1 MSRLLDLGDFFSKK
15 NILNLS
21 NIVYKFLKVFDFMKQ
36 GIFTLNSHPIS
47 FGEIE
52 KKGEKNFFIEGFI
65 STSDKDLVDDIVTER
80 ALNSMI
86 EQLKSR
92 VIKLD
97 FEHES
102 FRGESEIEMEINK
115 TRIPLGKASDFARI
129 KDAEK
134 NGILVRW
141 DVNPTWKKFDEK
153 GNVVMDFN
161 EIRFNV
167 ENGYYDAF
175 SIAFIPTKDTTMIKD
190 GNKIRLLDDLNLLN
204 VALTGNPINPKA
216 SVTEVFMK
224 SLDYLEKNNSSQNK
238 IKKEVKM
245 SEEEKKDEAN
255 KKPTDESN
263 ESTEES
269 KEESDSEAKEESDEN
284 NSEESEAEKKSEKSR
299 IEVKSRLEKIEKRLD
314 SIEKAINKP
323 IQKAKSEQ
331 APTQKQD
338 LETQQKAVD
347 EAQPLDQI

>member
-1 MSRLLDLGDFFSKK
+1 
-15 NILNLS
+15 
-21 NIVYKFLKVFDFMKQ
+21 MKQ
-36 GIFTLNSHPIS
+36 EIFMLNSHPIS

-65 STSDKDLVDDIVTER
+65 STSDKDLVDDVVTER

-97 FEHES
+97 FEHEA

-115 TRIPLGKASDFARI
+115 TRIPLGKASDFTRV
-129 KDAEK
+129 KETEK

-175 SIAFIPTKDTTMIKD
+175 SIAFIPTKDTTMVKD

-224 SLDYLEKNNSSQNK
+224 SLDYLEKNNFSQNK

-245 SEEEKKDEAN
+245 SEEEKKNEASEESN
-255 KKPTDESN
+255 SESTEEPAKEESTDESS
-263 ESTEES
+263 ESADES
-269 KEESDSEAKEESDEN
+269 KEESDSEAKEDSDEE
-284 NSEESEAEKKSEKSR
+284 SSEAQQKVEKAR
-299 IEVKSRLEKIEKRLD
+299 VEVKSRLEKIENRLE
-314 SIEKAINKP
+314 SIEKAISKP
-323 IQKAKSEQ
+323 IQKSKSEQ
-331 APTQKQD
+331 APTQREG
-338 LETQQKAVD
+338 LETQQKAID
-347 EAQPLDQI
+347 EAKPLDQI

>member
-1 MSRLLDLGDFFSKK
+1 MR
-15 NILNLS
+15 
-21 NIVYKFLKVFDFMKQ
+21 Q
-36 GIFTLNSHPIS
+36 EIFTLNSHPVT

-65 STSDKDLVDDIVTER
+65 STSDKDLVDDVVTER

-97 FEHES
+97 FEHEA
-102 FRGESEIEMEINK
+102 FRGESEIEMEVNK
-115 TRIPLGKASDFARI
+115 TRIPLGKASDFTRV
-129 KDAEK
+129 KETEK

-161 EIRFNV
+161 EIKFNV

-175 SIAFIPTKDTTMIKD
+175 SIAFIPTKDTTIVKGGD
-190 GNKIRLLDDLNLLN
+190 KIRLLDDLNLLN
-204 VALTGNPINPKA
+204 VALTGNPINPEA
-216 SVTEVFMK
+216 SVTEIFMK

-245 SEEEKKDEAN
+245 SEEEKKDEASE
-255 KKPTDESN
+255 ESN
-263 ESTEES
+263 SESTGESSESADES
-269 KEESDSEAKEESDEN
+269 KEESDSEAKEEPDEE
-284 NSEESEAEKKSEKSR
+284 SSEAEKKAEKAR
-299 IEVKSRLEKIEKRLD
+299 VEVKSRLEKIENRLE
-314 SIEKAINKP
+314 SIEKAISKP

-331 APTQKQD
+331 APTQKED
-338 LETQQKAVD
+338 LETQQKAID
-347 EAQPLDQI
+347 EAKPLDQI

>member
-1 MSRLLDLGDFFSKK
+1 MR
-15 NILNLS
+15 
-21 NIVYKFLKVFDFMKQ
+21 Q
-36 GIFTLNSHPIS
+36 GVFTLNSHPIT

-97 FEHES
+97 FEHEA

-115 TRIPLGKASDFARI
+115 TRIPLGKASDFARV
-129 KDAEK
+129 KDSEK

-161 EIRFNV
+161 EIKFNV

-175 SIAFIPTKDTTMIKD
+175 SIAFIPTKDTTMIKN

-204 VALTGNPINPKA
+204 VALTGNPINPQA

-245 SEEEKKDEAN
+245 SEEKKKDEDD
-255 KKPTDESN
+255 DES
-263 ESTEES
+263 ES
-269 KEESDSEAKEESDEN
+269 ESDEDDEEESSDEDDEEAEKE
-284 NSEESEAEKKSEKSR
+284 SETGKESDEEADEESSRKPKKKPSESSEAEKKSERAR
-299 IEVKSRLEKIEKRLD
+299 IEVKSRLEKIEKRID
-314 SIEKAINKP
+314 SIEKAIIKP

-331 APTQKQD
+331 APTQK
-338 LETQQKAVD
+338 ESIESQQKEIEGAN
-347 EAQPLDQI
+347 PLDQI

>member
-1 MSRLLDLGDFFSKK
+1 MLRLLDPGDFFSKK

-86 EQLKSR
+86 EQMKSR

-102 FRGESEIEMEINK
+102 FRGESEIEMELNK
-115 TRIPLGKASDFARI
+115 TRIPLGKASDFTRI

-204 VALTGNPINPKA
+204 VALTGNPINPQA

-245 SEEEKKDEAN
+245 SEEEKKDKASEESESES
-255 KKPTDESN
+255 TEEESSDESA
-263 ESTEES
+263 EES
-269 KEESDSEAKEESDEN
+269 KEES
-284 NSEESEAEKKSEKSR
+284 SEAERKSERAR

-314 SIEKAINKP
+314 SIEKAINRP

-331 APTQKQD
+331 APTQKES
-338 LETQQKAVD
+338 LETQQKAID
-347 EAQPLDQI
+347 ESNPLDQI